1 MYINNKILVG
11 KNDTSETVL
20 LTNMACRHGLI
31 TGASGTGK
39 TVTLKVLA
47 ESFSSAGV
55 PVLLTDI
62 KGDVSGM
69 CVAGCINDKL
79 KERLDNL
86 KIDNFTF
93 TDFPTHFWDVYGT
106 LGHPIR
112 TTIDNIGYELLAR
125 MLGLTE
131 AQEGVLAIVFK
142 IAEDKNLK
150 IVDLKDLRLLL
161 QYIGENRKEYTL
173 EYGNVTLQS
182 IGAIQRNLLM
192 LESEGGDYF
201 FGEPTLNI
209 KDFIKFSATNGN
221 GYINILDSTTLVKK
235 PNLYSSFLLWLLNEL
250 YGVLPEV
257 GDLDKPKLVLFFDE
271 AHLIFDNMPD
281 HIISNIVQIVKLIR
295 SKGVGLYFVSQSPKD
310 IPDEVLAQLQN
321 KVQHALHAYTPSE
334 EKIVNAAA
342 NSFRPNPNFDTK
354 EAIKSLATGEALV
367 SFLQDNGEPSIT
379 ERVTI
384 LPPQSSMS
392 TIDNTIRLNVLN
404 NSLFKGKYDTRLE
417 NVSAFEVLTE
427 EIEKGKQAEIYQQQL
442 KEQEKLNK
450 KNSKQKKSKSE
461 KALDKMTNSAMNTIG
476 RKIGNSIF
484 KVFK

>member
-11 KNDTSETVL
+11 KNDSTEAVL
-20 LTNMACRHGLI
+20 LTNMANRHGLI

-39 TVTLKVLA
+39 TITLKVLA
-47 ESFSSAGV
+47 ESCSSAGV

-62 KGDVSGM
+62 KGDLAGM
-69 CVAGCINDKL
+69 CVKGQMNDKL
-79 KERLDNL
+79 KERLDTL

-93 TDFPTHFWDVYGT
+93 NDFPTHFWDVYST

-112 TTIDNIGYELLAR
+112 TTIDNIGYQLLAR

-142 IAEDKNLK
+142 IASDKNLK
-150 IVDLKDLRLLL
+150 LIDLKDLRLLL
-161 QYIGENRKEYTL
+161 QYVGDKRKEYTL

-182 IGAIQRNLLM
+182 IGAIQRNLLI

-201 FGEPTLNI
+201 FGEPAFDI
-209 KDFIKFSATNGN
+209 KDFIKFSALNGK

-250 YGVLPEV
+250 YNTLPEV

-271 AHLIFDNMPD
+271 AHLIFEDMPD
-281 HIISNIVQIVKLIR
+281 YILKNIVQIVKLIR
-295 SKGVGLYFVSQSPKD
+295 SKGVGLYFISQNPKD

-334 EKIVNAAA
+334 AKVVKSAAD
-342 NSFRPNPNFDTK
+342 SFRPNPNFNTE
-354 EAIKSLATGEALV
+354 EAIKSLSTGEALV
-367 SFLQDNGEPSIT
+367 SFLQENGEPSIV
-379 ERVTI
+379 EKVTI
-384 LPPQSSMS
+384 LPPESSMT

-404 NSLFKGKYDTRLE
+404 NSLFKGKYDTKLE
-417 NVSAFEVLTE
+417 NISAFETLTE
-427 EIEKGKQAEIYQQQL
+427 QIQKENQEIEYQKQLQ
-442 KEQEKLNK
+442 EQEKINK
-450 KNSKQKKSKSE
+450 KQAKQKKSKE
-461 KALDKMTNSAMNTIG
+461 DKALDRMTNSAMSTIG

-484 KVFK
+484 KAFK